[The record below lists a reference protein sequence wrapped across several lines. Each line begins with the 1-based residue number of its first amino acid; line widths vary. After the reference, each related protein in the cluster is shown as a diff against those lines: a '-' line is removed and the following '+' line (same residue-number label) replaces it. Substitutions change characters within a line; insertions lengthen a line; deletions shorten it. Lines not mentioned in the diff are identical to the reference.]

1 VAAEPQ
7 PDAGSRRLAAV
18 GRRLGRVP
26 RRAVTRLTGRPPAPG
41 HVRFGD
47 LRRPAPISRRYGM
60 VRGLPIDRH
69 YVEDFLRRHGGSSGY
84 GGGDIRGHVLEVGG
98 DDYVRQFGGWSGDGS
113 GHPESAITAV
123 DVLHA
128 DASNPVATIVG
139 DLATGAGIPEGRFD
153 CVICTQT
160 LHVIYE
166 VESSIA
172 TLQRMLKPG
181 GDALVTIPGITQTC
195 RPDRDLWGDYWRF
208 TSLSARRLFETA
220 FAPEG
225 VRVEAYGNVLA
236 SIAFLEGLAV
246 TDLRREELEPR
257 DPDYEM
263 LIAVRAQRGL
273 GG

>member
-1 VAAEPQ
+1 MTSAA
-7 PDAGSRRLAAV
+7 
-18 GRRLGRVP
+18 P
-26 RRAVTRLTGRPPAPG
+26 RRSVATTGWTAGFRSTATTSRTSCAATAAPPDTAAATFTATCSRSAATTTRASSAAGRAK
-41 HVRFGD
+41 
-47 LRRPAPISRRYGM
+47 A
-60 VRGLPIDRH
+60 
-69 YVEDFLRRHGGSSGY
+69 
-84 GGGDIRGHVLEVGG
+84 
-98 DDYVRQFGGWSGDGS
+98 S
-113 GHPESAITAV
+113 GHPESAITAL

-139 DLATGAGIPEGRFD
+139 DLATGAAIPEDRFD

-166 VESSIA
+166 VEAAIA

-181 GDALVTIPGITQTC
+181 GVALVTIPGITQTC

-208 TSLSARRLFETA
+208 TTLSARRLFETA
-220 FAPEG
+220 FAPED

-236 SIAFLEGLAV
+236 SIAFLEGLAAAE
-246 TDLRREELEPR
+246 LRREELEPR

-263 LIAVRAQRGL
+263 LITVRAQRGL

>member
-1 VAAEPQ
+1 MAAEQRPG
-7 PDAGSRRLAAV
+7 AGARALRAAQRAALRPPRRLLA
-18 GRRLGRVP
+18 R
-26 RRAVTRLTGRPPAPG
+26 TTGRSPAPG
-41 HVRFGD
+41 YVNFGD
-47 LRRPAPISRRYGM
+47 LRRVAPISRGFGM
-60 VRGLPIDRH
+60 ARGLPVDRY

-98 DDYVRQFGGWSGDGS
+98 DDYARQFGGWTGS
-113 GHPESAITAV
+113 AEGSDSAITAL

-128 DASNPVATIVG
+128 DASNPIATIVG
-139 DLATGAGIPEGRFD
+139 DLATGSGIPEARFD
-153 CVICTQT
+153 CIICTQT

-166 VESSIA
+166 VEAAIA

-181 GDALVTIPGITQTC
+181 GVALVTFPGITQSC

-208 TSLSARRLFETA
+208 TTLSARRMFESA

-236 SIAFLEGLAV
+236 ASAFLYGLAAGE
-246 TDLRREELEPR
+246 LRQEELAPR

-263 LIAVRAQRGL
+263 LIAVRSQRPGD
-273 GG
+273 

>member
-1 VAAEPQ
+1 M
-7 PDAGSRRLAAV
+7 D
-18 GRRLGRVP
+18 
-26 RRAVTRLTGRPPAPG
+26 
-41 HVRFGD
+41 
-47 LRRPAPISRRYGM
+47 
-60 VRGLPIDRH
+60 RGLPIDRH

-139 DLATGAGIPEGRFD
+139 DLATGDGIPEGRFD

-166 VESSIA
+166 VENSIA

-181 GDALVTIPGITQTC
+181 GVALVTIPGITQTC

-208 TSLSARRLFETA
+208 TTLSARRLFETA

-225 VRVEAYGNVLA
+225 CPG
-236 SIAFLEGLAV
+236 
-246 TDLRREELEPR
+246 
-257 DPDYEM
+257 
-263 LIAVRAQRGL
+263 RGL
-273 GG
+273 RQRPRLDRLPGRGISPSPTCAARSSSRAIPTTRC

>member
-1 VAAEPQ
+1 VN
-7 PDAGSRRLAAV
+7 L
-18 GRRLGRVP
+18 
-26 RRAVTRLTGRPPAPG
+26 
-41 HVRFGD
+41 GD
-47 LRRPAPISRRYGM
+47 LRRMAPISRHYGM
-60 VRGLPIDRH
+60 DRGLPVDRY

-84 GGGDIRGHVLEVGG
+84 GGGDIQGHVLEVGG
-98 DDYVRQFGGWSGDGS
+98 DDYARRFGGWTGAPDGD
-113 GHPESAITAV
+113 SAITAL

-128 DASNPVATIVG
+128 DASNPIATIVG
-139 DLATGAGIPEGRFD
+139 DLATGAGIPEDSFD

-166 VESSIA
+166 VEAAIA

-181 GDALVTIPGITQTC
+181 GVALVTIPGITQTC

-208 TSLSARRLFETA
+208 TTLSARRLFESA

-236 SIAFLEGLAV
+236 ASAFLYGLAAEE
-246 TDLRREELEPR
+246 LRREELEPR

-263 LIAVRAQRGL
+263 LIAVRSQRS
-273 GG
+273 GGN